1 MGLFGN
7 KSDDDKLI
15 EAYNRI
21 SSSGVVNCKIYV
33 GRHGADE
40 IVAGAMMG
48 NTGKLIAMNNYG
60 KAKFEHSVLEL
71 HINGIAFTNPGL
83 EIMYHDIREFKIFDS
98 FRHSDVFITLSNG
111 ATLRCEMM
119 KYEAHAVIRRIEEL
133 KADYLERVK
142 QEELEEQKKLAEDK
156 KDKNMDRLLR
166 AAELHDR
173 GLLSEEEF
181 NEIKDKFMN
190 NSVNDSKDNG
200 NVVSKGMFCP
210 NCGSEL
216 KREYKFCINC
226 GHEL

>member
-1 MGLFGN
+1 MLFMRDKIGDVFKWWIFMGLFGN

-133 KADYLERVK
+133 K
-142 QEELEEQKKLAEDK
+142 K